1 MSAPEI
7 LADELIDAALVA
19 SPWRREGAALH
30 LTRSLGSFAA
40 ALGFVVS
47 VGVLAEGADHHPDID
62 VRYSTVSLALS
73 THEVDG
79 LTQRDLDLAAKIAA
93 LP

>member
-1 MSAPEI
+1 MTPPAI
-7 LADELIDAALVA
+7 LEDEVVDAALVG
-19 SPWRREGAALH
+19 SPWRREGSVLR
-30 LTRSLGSFAA
+30 LERSLSSLAA

-62 VRYSTVSLALS
+62 IRYSKVTLTLT
-73 THEVDG
+73 THEAMG
-79 LTQRDLDLAAKIAA
+79 LTQRDLNLAAKIST